1 MIKVYVIF
9 AVFHGHQTMNV
20 KIRSK
25 SDNSKVHKV
34 LKDVVL
40 VVVNVATMDAKIP
53 AQIVEIVIV
62 DLVENAV

>member
-1 MIKVYVIF
+1 M
-9 AVFHGHQTMNV
+9 FHGHQTMNV